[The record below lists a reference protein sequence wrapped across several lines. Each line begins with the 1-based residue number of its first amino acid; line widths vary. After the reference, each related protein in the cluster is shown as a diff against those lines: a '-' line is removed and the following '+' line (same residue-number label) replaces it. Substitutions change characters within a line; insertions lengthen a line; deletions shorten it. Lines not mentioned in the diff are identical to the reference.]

1 MSPIGHTNRV
11 PSPSIR
17 HVAFVGGTTTAL
29 DMSRLDTSMATVTPL
44 ASTSDLLATV
54 SEPSL
59 TSAPTETVTP
69 LALTARSASPAARA
83 GVAVAARAPAASRP
97 AAPTRARV
105 RKVMEGAPGTTDE
118 DTSAHDSDRWP
129 CRASPPGRQDP
140 PVWSIEEPGCP
151 IHRYLIETSW
161 AARPPNGFP
170 D

>member
-83 GVAVAARAPAASRP
+83 GVAVAARAPAGQQAGS
-97 AAPTRARV
+97 
-105 RKVMEGAPGTTDE
+105 TDP
-118 DTSAHDSDRWP
+118 R
-129 CRASPPGRQDP
+129 
-140 PVWSIEEPGCP
+140 
-151 IHRYLIETSW
+151 
-161 AARPPNGFP
+161 
-170 D
+170 